1 MVPISGIA
9 PGDRLYLRHRSTRLL
24 PSRYMQ
30 TVVSTGLA
38 SSKDTPHDVRPHSVS
53 PPIEYSTEPA
63 DSMESL
69 RIVRDSKPMGEA
81 QGPLLVLATSVVQA
95 VDQHLSARRPPTS
108 VDQRNTARHQRLV
121 MSEGNALQTMRSL
134 LLVTSPHVGSY
145 AGDRPRARSLAPR
158 SCWQIVSRTP
168 CSWQLDAPFSTLLQ
182 SRSGFP

>member
-95 VDQHLSARRPPTS
+95 VVSTFRHDVRRRPSISETPHGISGGT
-108 VDQRNTARHQRLV
+108 RLQ
-121 MSEGNALQTMRSL
+121 AI
-134 LLVTSPHVGSY
+134 
-145 AGDRPRARSLAPR
+145 ARSVPPLALTR
-158 SCWQIVSRTP
+158 HLATRGLFRGGSS
-168 CSWQLDAPFSTLLQ
+168 A
-182 SRSGFP
+182 GA

>member
-1 MVPISGIA
+1 
-9 PGDRLYLRHRSTRLL
+9 
-24 PSRYMQ
+24 MQ

-69 RIVRDSKPMGEA
+69 RIVRDSKPMGGA
-81 QGPLLVLATSVVQA
+81 QGPLLAFATSAVRQPSAPHSGTTSAVIRRQAKHRTASAVVHA
-95 VDQHLSARRPPTS
+95 RKLSLA
-108 VDQRNTARHQRLV
+108 QYL
-121 MSEGNALQTMRSL
+121 RSL
-134 LLVTSPHVGSY
+134 LLVTSPHVGSF

-168 CSWQLDAPFSTLLQ
+168 CSWQLDAPSYALLQ